1 LTSVGLPF
9 AVVQNVGDPRVENGR
24 MPRVGICRRE
34 PLFDEGRT
42 SWAWM
47 LVESDGRETKCT
59 VRLAESIREHV
70 GTTGRTIIAAVLGM
84 TTAGMRLPE
93 T

>member
-1 LTSVGLPF
+1 MAECPESESV
-9 AVVQNVGDPRVENGR
+9 AA
-24 MPRVGICRRE
+24 IHCSTK
-34 PLFDEGRT
+34 GRT

-70 GTTGRTIIAAVLGM
+70 GYD
-84 TTAGMRLPE
+84 
-93 T
+93 